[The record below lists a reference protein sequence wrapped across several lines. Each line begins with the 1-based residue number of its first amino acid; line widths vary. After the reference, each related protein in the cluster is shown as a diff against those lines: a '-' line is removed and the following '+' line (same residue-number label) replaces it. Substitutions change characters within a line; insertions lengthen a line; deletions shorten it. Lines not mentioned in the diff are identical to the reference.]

1 MLACPKVINA
11 VIRTGAIIV
20 SGSVSPNG
28 DFIYLPGFGI
38 GEFKFRKEGMV
49 AGIFERIILLFTMLL
64 PENPLP
70 FLKAKVFWFVRSGYF
85 HGN

>member
-1 MLACPKVINA
+1 MLACSKVVDA
-11 VIRTGAIIV
+11 VIGAGAIIV

-49 AGIFERIILLFTMLL
+49 AGIIELILLLFTILL
-64 PENPLP
+64 SENSLPL
-70 FLKAKVFWFVRSGYF
+70 L
-85 HGN
+85 